1 MPRCR
6 HIVPTSPDLMAIAM
20 LVAERDERARWTFTV
35 HANVAE
41 AGEPASQQSGKA
53 LQNRSLDQ
61 EQGRGRRLAYRYR
74 NRAPHERC
82 GRVHDG
88 DHRPRRIDRHRHQSH
103 GEREP
108 DGSISTEQSLAAGVP
123 AIDLF
128 DPAARGSLFDLTETE
143 DRFLILDG
151 PAASLNMFENLTE
164 NLDAGTWVAH
174 NSACDRDL
182 IIIIP
187 ITPHLASI
195 VAVGQA
201 IDMFGTDAH
210 YVVVRSMRGCTA
222 ADYALWDAPEFRD
235 KFGRV
240 VSGRSKARLAEV
252 GGTVLDMH
260 ALNAAVLARVE
271 ALQLPFHEAIGSPLL
286 GAAERLSVKRW
297 LEAWTRQLEA
307 IRGPL
312 GLDADFAWRV
322 L

>member
-1 MPRCR
+1 MNDIPEQNLLLNRPAR
-6 HIVPTSPDLMAIAM
+6 RRKTALSIKNKEGVGGSHIAIATATVFRM
-20 LVAERDERARWTFTV
+20 SGADAFTT
-35 HANVAE
+35 AIID
-41 AGEPASQQSGKA
+41 
-53 LQNRSLDQ
+53 LD
-61 EQGRGRRLAYRYR
+61 GSTGTAISRM
-74 NRAPHERC
+74 
-82 GRVHDG
+82 
-88 DHRPRRIDRHRHQSH
+88 
-103 GEREP
+103 GEREA

-128 DPAARGSLFDLTETE
+128 DPAVRTVLFDLTETD

-164 NLDAGTWVAH
+164 NLDARTWVAH
-174 NSACDRDL
+174 NAACERDL
-182 IIIIP
+182 IIMIP

-201 IDMFGTDAH
+201 IDTFGTDAH

-222 ADYALWDAPEFRD
+222 ADYVLWDAPDFRD

-252 GGTVLDMH
+252 GGTVLDMP

-271 ALQLPFHEAIGSPLL
+271 ALQLPFHEAILSPLL
-286 GAAERLSVKRW
+286 GAAERLSVRRW
-297 LEAWTRQLEA
+297 LEAWTRQLDL
-307 IRGPL
+307 IRAPL

-322 L
+322 A

>member
-1 MPRCR
+1 MNNTSDHNQIFNRAAR
-6 HIVPTSPDLMAIAM
+6 RRKTALSIKNKGGVGGSHIAIATATVLRM
-20 LVAERDERARWTFTV
+20 SGADVFTTAIVDLDGSTGTSISRMGERDA
-35 HANVAE
+35 
-41 AGEPASQQSGKA
+41 
-53 LQNRSLDQ
+53 
-61 EQGRGRRLAYRYR
+61 
-74 NRAPHERC
+74 
-82 GRVHDG
+82 DG
-88 DHRPRRIDRHRHQSH
+88 
-103 GEREP
+103 G
-108 DGSISTEQSLAAGVP
+108 ISDEQSLAAGVP

-128 DPAARGSLFDLTETE
+128 DPAVRGSLFDLTETE

-174 NSACDRDL
+174 NAGCERDL
-182 IIIIP
+182 IVIVP

-201 IDMFGTDAH
+201 IDTFGTDAH
-210 YVVVRSMRGCTA
+210 YVVVRSMRGCTS
-222 ADYALWDAPEFRD
+222 ADYVLWDAPEFRD

-252 GGTVLDMH
+252 GGTVLDMP

-271 ALQLPFHEAIGSPLL
+271 ALQLPFHEAIGSSLL

-297 LEAWTRQLEA
+297 LEAWTRQLDA

-322 L
+322 A